1 MFNIFRKKTAKQKL
15 QLQYN
20 QLMVETHRLSHVYR
34 RLGDPKIQEADTI
47 RQLLEKMD

>member
-1 MFNIFRKKTAKQKL
+1 MFHIFRKKTEKEKL

-20 QLMVETHRLSHVYR
+20 RLMVETYRLSHVYR
-34 RLGDPKIQEADTI
+34 RLGDSKIQEAYKI